1 MRKSQGSFSY
11 VCSGGMNRFGG
22 ITMTDHEIL
31 SKLERLGRG
40 DRDSFPMAVYGLIC
54 KKDAE
59 LMMTNCKIYQ
69 LLGQADEK
77 RLLQKIQQAKIEAYK
92 EFAEKAAAA
101 LANAYTPEYA
111 HWIDDTLDVLL
122 KEMTGEYRQ

>member
-1 MRKSQGSFSY
+1 MRNSQGSFSY

-59 LMMTNCKIYQ
+59 LMMTNCKMYRR
-69 LLGQADEK
+69 LGQADEK
-77 RLLQKIQQAKIEAYK
+77 RLLQKIQQAKISAVK
-92 EFAEKAAAA
+92 KFAARLCAGRVSNDPVVIAVQAE
-101 LANAYTPEYA
+101 
-111 HWIDDTLDVLL
+111 L
-122 KEMTGEYRQ
+122 KELSGGHRQ

>member
-1 MRKSQGSFSY
+1 MRNSQGSFSY

-59 LMMTNCKIYQ
+59 LMMTNCKIYR

-92 EFAEKAAAA
+92 EFAERLKEKK
-101 LANAYTPEYA
+101 LQS
-111 HWIDDTLDVLL
+111 TLDARICTTEMIENLL
-122 KEMTGEYRQ
+122 KEMVGENE

>member
-1 MRKSQGSFSY
+1 
-11 VCSGGMNRFGG
+11 
-22 ITMTDHEIL
+22 MTDNEIL
-31 SKLERLGRG
+31 SKIERLGRG

-59 LMMTNCKIYQ
+59 LMMTNCKMYR

-92 EFAEKAAAA
+92 EFAKQLRAQKGLFCSAESSE
-101 LANAYTPEYA
+101 LEYVEA
-111 HWIDDTLDVLL
+111 VEFLKIENLL
-122 KEMTGEYRQ
+122 RELVGEDE